1 VEFGDRNPCVD
12 WPSSE
17 CKSRVGLD
25 IYCLYSKRILIN
37 LNLISMRNFSRNRCR
52 KRPVNPSETTVPHFN
67 FNRIPFINTK
77 SSSY

>member
-37 LNLISMRNFSRNRCR
+37 LNLISIRNFSQNHCR
-52 KRPVNPSETTVPHFN
+52 KLPVNLSETVPHFN
-67 FNRIPFINTK
+67 FNRITFITTK